1 MLCLVT
7 HSCPTLCVSMD
18 CSLTGSSVHGIL
30 RQEYWSGLPCPPPG
44 DLPSPGIEPRCPT
57 LQVDLPSELPILS
70 YESVDWIKQVALP
83 NAGGPYQSLE
93 GLDRKK
99 KKGGRSSPVKRTPAW
114 LLNLDISLFL
124 PLDSNWNIGFSWD
137 CKHTGFC
144 IGSYVISSPA
154 SQPFWLGLK
163 LYHWFWSS
171 LLTYCRFW
179 VLASVNA

>member
-1 MLCLVT
+1 
-7 HSCPTLCVSMD
+7 MD